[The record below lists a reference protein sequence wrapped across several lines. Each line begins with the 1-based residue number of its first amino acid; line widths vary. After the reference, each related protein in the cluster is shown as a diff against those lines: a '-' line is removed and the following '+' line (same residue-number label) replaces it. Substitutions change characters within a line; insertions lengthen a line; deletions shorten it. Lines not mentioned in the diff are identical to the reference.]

1 MNQFLMV
8 IQVGAAWKNHSQIIN
23 QSTYRFNDI
32 GQDSDKIHKNI
43 LTCFLQIQA
52 SKIYYLTFN

>member
-8 IQVGAAWKNHSQIIN
+8 IQVGAAWKNHSQIIK

-32 GQDSDKIHKNI
+32 SQDSDKIHKNI

-52 SKIYYLTFN
+52 SKI